1 MLGSDVVEVFG
12 VGRHAGLTFWS
23 RAIGSLD
30 YRDLARMNGLLA
42 REPELPAI
50 DTLFLE
56 VILVLVLNAHHV
68 YGVQPE
74 GLCR

>member
-1 MLGSDVVEVFG
+1 
-12 VGRHAGLTFWS
+12 
-23 RAIGSLD
+23 
-30 YRDLARMNGLLA
+30 LLA